1 MANHS
6 SATAREEKPHLSAA
20 IKQRAQ
26 SLKNNKSIDANSR
39 AIISY
44 GLETDDPWL
53 PELVRRV
60 DAGETIDDNTFA
72 TLAAASVQ
80 ARKGSK
86 HSLH

>member
-6 SATAREEKPHLSAA
+6 SATVREEKPHLSAA

-39 AIISY
+39 AILCY

-72 TLAAASVQ
+72 TLAALESELL
-80 ARKGSK
+80 RTTN
-86 HSLH
+86 